1 MKRTAFGIALL
12 LLSVLLLLLSPVFSG
27 RRGVQPVYF
36 RAAGYGAVDASPIQM
51 GPGGTIDPNEA
62 EMDELCDL
70 TGVGET
76 LAGAI
81 IDERE
86 KNGPF
91 HYPEDLLSVKGIGEK
106 KLAAMMDDLDFSTQ
120 ER

>member
-12 LLSVLLLLLSPVFSG
+12 LLPVLLLLSPVFSG
-27 RRGVQPVYF
+27 RRGAQPVHF
-36 RAAGYGAVDASPIQM
+36 RAAGYGAVDALPIR
-51 GPGGTIDPNEA
+51 PDRGGTIDPNDA
-62 EMDELCDL
+62 EMDELCAL

-76 LAGAI
+76 LADAI
-81 IDERE
+81 IDERG